1 MAIEYPVKMCVTLE
15 PVGNPWVD
23 VDVEGQGRIQKL
35 TETTDFEF
43 EFDAQDVCCLKVKH
57 FNKADNDQDTA
68 VIVKKISFFGITDP
82 RFVWAGSYFPDYPE
96 HYPDKTTPLPGY
108 GYLGWNGVYQ
118 LEFSVP
124 VFTWIHQ
131 TLDLGWIYR

>member
-23 VDVEGQGRIQKL
+23 VEVQGQWKIQKL

-43 EFDAQDVCCLKVKH
+43 EFNAQDLCCLKIKH
-57 FNKADNDQDTA
+57 FKKADNDHATA
-68 VIVKKISFFGITDP
+68 VIVKKIRFFGITDP
-82 RFVWAGSYFPDYPE
+82 RFVWAGSYFPEYPE
-96 HYPDKTTPLPGY
+96 HYPDKTTPLLGH

-124 VFTWIHQ
+124 VFTWMHQ
-131 TLDLGWIYR
+131 TLDLGWIYT